1 MNSHGE
7 YLLYKRTKREFMD
20 VIANIGALFSTV
32 KFIFSMIFSFYS
44 KNYDNYEVIG
54 KILNQPKEKK
64 GNNMLNSTSK
74 KEDRNNITNAINN
87 IDRVIEYDSSRNKK
101 ELNRQEYNVNN
112 DLGLVEENNQE
123 HSSIP
128 LKQLHFYDYFFNNVY
143 SKCCRKIQNQ
153 ELINISNEII
163 YKYLSID
170 SLLYNQIKL
179 ENLFKD
185 YKWNN
190 PELNGIQNNNMIIK
204 LKNT

>member
-1 MNSHGE
+1 
-7 YLLYKRTKREFMD
+7 
-20 VIANIGALFSTV
+20 
-32 KFIFSMIFSFYS
+32 MIFSFYS
-44 KNYDNYEVIG
+44 KNYDNYEVVG

-64 GNNMLNSTSK
+64 ENNMLNSTSK
-74 KEDRNNITNAINN
+74 KEDRNNITNDINN
-87 IDRVIEYDSSRNKK
+87 IDRVIEYYSSRNKN

-190 PELNGIQNNNMIIK
+190 PELNGIQNNNMINK